1 LRNNQSL
8 KLKKTNFKNMHSK
21 KYKAIEEKIN
31 KDKTYTLE
39 EAIGFIKENPL
50 TKFDETIE
58 LHVRLG
64 IDPRKTEQQVR
75 GTILLPSGA
84 VKKKRIAAFVSSD
97 KEKEAKEAGAD
108 LVGGLDLIEE
118 IKTTNK
124 CDFDLAIAEPDLM
137 KNLSQ
142 IAKILG
148 PRGLMPNPK
157 TGTVTTE
164 IKKTIKELQKGK
176 ISFKNDAGANL
187 HQPVGKISW
196 TEDKIKDNV
205 EAFLDAVKKTKPGG
219 VKKAF
224 IQSIV
229 LSSTMGPGIKIQL

>member
-1 LRNNQSL
+1 MR
-8 KLKKTNFKNMHSK
+8 SK
-21 KYKAIEEKIN
+21 KYQTIKEKIN

-39 EAIGFIKENPL
+39 EAISFIKENPL

-58 LHVRLG
+58 LHIRLG
-64 IDPRKTEQQVR
+64 INPRKTEQQVR
-75 GTILLPSGA
+75 GIVSLPSGT
-84 VKKKRIAAFVSSD
+84 VKKKRIAAFVSPD

-108 LVGGLDLIEE
+108 LVGGTELIEK

-137 KNLSQ
+137 KNLTQ

-196 TEDKIKDNV
+196 TQDKIKDNI
-205 EAFLDAVKKTKPGG
+205 EAFLDAVNKTKPGG

-229 LSSTMGPGIKIQL
+229 LSSTMGPGIKISL

>member
-1 LRNNQSL
+1 
-8 KLKKTNFKNMHSK
+8 MHSK
-21 KYKAIEEKIN
+21 KYQKIEEKIN
-31 KDKTYTLE
+31 KDKLYRLE
-39 EAIGFIKENPL
+39 EAISFIKENPL

-64 IDPRKTEQQVR
+64 INPQKTEQQVR
-75 GTILLPSGA
+75 GTILLPSGT

-108 LVGGLDLIEE
+108 LVGGIELIEK

-137 KNLSQ
+137 KNLAQ

-148 PRGLMPNPK
+148 PRGLMPSPK

-196 TEDKIKDNV
+196 TQDKIKDNV
-205 EAFLDAVKKTKPGG
+205 EAFLGAVNKTKPGG

-229 LSSTMGPGIKIQL
+229 LSSTMGPSIKIQL

>member
-1 LRNNQSL
+1 
-8 KLKKTNFKNMHSK
+8 MHSK
-21 KYKAIEEKIN
+21 KYQKIKEKIEENKI
-31 KDKTYTLE
+31 YSLE
-39 EAIGFIKENPL
+39 EAISFIKENPI

-75 GTILLPSGA
+75 GTILLPSGM
-84 VKKKRIAAFVSSD
+84 VKKKRIAAFVSPD
-97 KEKEAKEAGAD
+97 MEKEAKEAGAD
-108 LVGGLDLIEE
+108 LVGGVDLIEK
-118 IKTTNK
+118 IKMTNK

-187 HQPVGKISW
+187 HQSVGRISW
-196 TEDKIKDNV
+196 TQDKIKDNI
-205 EAFLDAVKKTKPGG
+205 EAFLIAVEKTKPKG

-229 LSSTMGPGIKIQL
+229 LSSTMGPSISTQL

>member
-1 LRNNQSL
+1 
-8 KLKKTNFKNMHSK
+8 MHSK
-21 KYKAIEEKIN
+21 KYKAITEKIN

-39 EAIGFIKENPL
+39 EAISFIKENPL

-64 IDPRKTEQQVR
+64 INPRKTEQQVR
-75 GTILLPSGA
+75 GTILLPSGM
-84 VKKKRIAAFVSSD
+84 VKKKRIAAFVSPD

-108 LVGGLDLIEE
+108 LVGGTELIEK
-118 IKTTNK
+118 IRTTNK

-137 KNLSQ
+137 KNLAQ

-164 IKKTIKELQKGK
+164 IKKTIKEIQKGK

-196 TEDKIKDNV
+196 TQGKIKDNV

-224 IQSIV
+224 IQGIV
-229 LSSTMGPGIKIQL
+229 LSSTMGPGIKIQF

>member
-1 LRNNQSL
+1 
-8 KLKKTNFKNMHSK
+8 MHSK
-21 KYKAIEEKIN
+21 KYQKIKEKID
-31 KDKTYTLE
+31 KDKLYSLE
-39 EAIGFIKENPL
+39 EAISFIKENPL
-50 TKFDETIE
+50 TKFDETID

-75 GTILLPSGA
+75 GTIFLPSGT
-84 VKKKRIAAFVSSD
+84 VKRKRIVAFVSPD

-108 LVGGLDLIEE
+108 LVGGTELIEK
-118 IKTTNK
+118 IKTTNR

-137 KNLSQ
+137 KNLAQ

-157 TGTVTTE
+157 IGTVTTE
-164 IKKTIKELQKGK
+164 IKKIIKELQKGR

-187 HQPVGKISW
+187 HQPIGKISW
-196 TEDKIKDNV
+196 TRDKIKDNI
-205 EAFLDAVKKTKPGG
+205 EAFLDAVEKTKPGG